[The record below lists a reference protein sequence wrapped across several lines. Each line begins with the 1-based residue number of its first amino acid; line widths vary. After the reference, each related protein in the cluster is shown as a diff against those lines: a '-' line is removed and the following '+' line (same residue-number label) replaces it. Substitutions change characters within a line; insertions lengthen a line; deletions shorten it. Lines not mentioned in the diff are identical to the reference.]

1 MAARDSFQK
10 RINDGTCKWYG
21 FFGKGKRFAVA
32 FSDCARFAWYNGH
45 VSLPSACIRM
55 IENIPNEIA
64 LQLLSTETSMR
75 KIQLSRDSAQPSG
88 VPATSTSPLN
98 KGKSRQE
105 SSLSEESPLNEQPS
119 NKSLDTAKSSQPST
133 SGSLESS
140 CLPNEPL
147 LQPSSSLQVPP
158 LYSEAVNDGDIS
170 INLEDDKEDD
180 WNDMAPEE
188 VGAWY
193 KLWRQF
199 PEEKNPW
206 ESTASL
212 LRLEKLR
219 AQGTV
224 IT

>member
-1 MAARDSFQK
+1 MF
-10 RINDGTCKWYG
+10 N
-21 FFGKGKRFAVA
+21 
-32 FSDCARFAWYNGH
+32 N
-45 VSLPSACIRM
+45 
-55 IENIPNEIA
+55 
-64 LQLLSTETSMR
+64 
-75 KIQLSRDSAQPSG
+75 AQPSG
-88 VPATSTSPLN
+88 EPATSTQASPPN
-98 KGKSRQE
+98 NGKSRQE

-119 NKSLDTAKSSQPST
+119 NKSPDTAKSSQPST
-133 SGSLESS
+133 SSSLESS

-170 INLEDDKEDD
+170 NLEDDKEDD

-188 VGAWY
+188 VETLY
-193 KLWRQF
+193 KLWRQI
-199 PEEKNPW
+199 PDEKNPW